1 ILNDNPV
8 GEFISKLGF
17 KYIDESESGNRA
29 LALGGL
35 TYGVTVEENTGAF
48 AAFGNGG
55 AFNETYMIEK
65 ITDSDGNTI
74 YEHKVEPTEV
84 FSSQTAYLTIDTL
97 RDVVRGGTGAY
108 MQSQLRHG
116 GVDWAGKTGTS
127 QDYRDAWFVGVNPNV
142 TVGSWIGYDT
152 PA

>member
-1 ILNDNPV
+1 YRSEDSEFNYATQATRSTGSTFKPFTYAVGFELGKIQPGTVIADIPTSYGGYSPKNYGGAYYGLVTVREAIANSYNVTAVKAYSEILNDNPV

-55 AFNETYMIEK
+55 AFNET
-65 ITDSDGNTI
+65 
-74 YEHKVEPTEV
+74 
-84 FSSQTAYLTIDTL
+84 
-97 RDVVRGGTGAY
+97 
-108 MQSQLRHG
+108 
-116 GVDWAGKTGTS
+116 
-127 QDYRDAWFVGVNPNV
+127 
-142 TVGSWIGYDT
+142 
-152 PA
+152 